1 MNLFLLVSRVPLLE
15 LATNDS
21 LGVLLFLLRKQPLG
35 VRAKAIFNLRR
46 TIRLEYRDIRN
57 NTDVGK
63 SMWKYI
69 DVLRVNPSATLVV
82 NEGSPKKSAGV
93 KRRRV
98 NDAGA
103 SGDDEYKPRPA
114 AKSSKPRAKAAR

>member
-1 MNLFLLVSRVPLLE
+1 MFKISANY
-15 LATNDS
+15 S

-35 VRAKAIFNLRR
+35 IRAKAIFNLRR

-69 DVLRVNPSATLVV
+69 DVLRVNPSAALVV

-98 NDAGA
+98 NDHGA
-103 SGDDEYKPRPA
+103 SGDDEYKPRPVV
-114 AKSSKPRAKAAR
+114 KSSKPRTKAAR